1 MSKLYLVRHA
11 KAAANFAEAADPG
24 LSEEGRENAVDM
36 ALKLEPIGPLP
47 ILCSPLQRAQET
59 AAPLANRWGEVA
71 DISAAVAE
79 IPTPPD
85 VAADGLAARGAWL
98 KRIAGQRFADQPG
111 ILRAWRQG
119 VIGSLL
125 SCRTD
130 IVIVTHF
137 MVINA
142 ALGAA
147 LKDDRL
153 VLFQPDYCSC
163 TIFENGDGS
172 LRLIERGA
180 EAATR
185 VL

>member
-1 MSKLYLVRHA
+1 MAKLYLVRHA
-11 KAAANFAEAADPG
+11 KAAASFAEAADPG
-24 LSEEGRENAVDM
+24 LSEEGREHAVDM
-36 ALKLEPIGPLP
+36 ALKLEPLGPLP
-47 ILCSPLQRAQET
+47 ILASPLQRAQET
-59 AAPLANRWGEVA
+59 AAPLANRWGSVA
-71 DISAAVAE
+71 EISAAVSE

-85 VAADGLAARGAWL
+85 VASQGLEARGAWL
-98 KRIAGQRFADQPG
+98 KQAAGQRFGDQPG
-111 ILRAWRQG
+111 MLRAWRQG
-119 VIGSLL
+119 VVGLLL
-125 SCRTD
+125 SCRAD
-130 IVIVTHF
+130 MVIVTHF

-142 ALGAA
+142 AMGAA

-163 TIFENGDGS
+163 TVFDNTGGS